1 MQDTSYIERFIEKDF
16 HDWKDNWADSRTLLV
31 KGCRQVGK
39 TTSVRHFAAE
49 NYKYVIYVDV
59 RSETDLSLL
68 ESASESN
75 VVERLTAFCEAHSE
89 MHAFINSPDT
99 VLILDEVQESK
110 AIYERIRT
118 FNRSLDCH
126 VIFTGSNLKL
136 AQDYFQPAGDCISM
150 TMYPLSF
157 EEYINYFGGY
167 EYYQKNS
174 ISTICK
180 EKYQW
185 FQDLY
190 SVYLRVGGYP
200 EIFKSYVNGKQLDM
214 QFEVL
219 LDSFK
224 SELRTRTAEIC
235 DFDKIDTMF
244 YTICEVLCRE
254 KKGNARIVE
263 VTSKLTEQ
271 VASKRISTKECNNI
285 LSWLQSANIINFCDK
300 KDLATGELYSSERF
314 YFEDLGLFCYL
325 CRKYQIDASAVLGI
339 AAETFVFK
347 QLYEMHFIAR
357 FYGDRPA
364 FAVKNQYELDFI
376 VTSKIDR
383 QTYGIE
389 VKAGNNTA
397 ISLKKMLQTKD
408 IDFAILAKGDAK
420 VGEKEK
426 IYTLPIFLVSKF
438 TFDKGKAV
446 KEDEPKRMDFFK

>member
-16 HDWKDNWADSRTLLV
+16 HDWKDNWADSKTLLV

-75 VVERLTAFCEAHSE
+75 VVERLAAFCEAHPE

-271 VASKRISTKECNNI
+271 AASKRISTKECNNI

-325 CRKYQIDASAVLGI
+325 CRKYQID
-339 AAETFVFK
+339 
-347 QLYEMHFIAR
+347 
-357 FYGDRPA
+357 A

-446 KEDEPKRMDFFK
+446 KEDEPKRVDFFK

>member
-1 MQDTSYIERFIEKDF
+1 MQDASYIERFIEKDF

-39 TTSVRHFAAE
+39 TTSVRHFAGE

-59 RSETDLSLL
+59 RSETDLSIL

-118 FNRSLDCH
+118 FNRSLNCH

-224 SELRTRTAEIC
+224 SELRTRTAEIWDC
-235 DFDKIDTMF
+235 
-244 YTICEVLCRE
+244 
-254 KKGNARIVE
+254 
-263 VTSKLTEQ
+263 
-271 VASKRISTKECNNI
+271 
-285 LSWLQSANIINFCDK
+285 
-300 KDLATGELYSSERF
+300 
-314 YFEDLGLFCYL
+314 
-325 CRKYQIDASAVLGI
+325 
-339 AAETFVFK
+339 
-347 QLYEMHFIAR
+347 
-357 FYGDRPA
+357 
-364 FAVKNQYELDFI
+364 
-376 VTSKIDR
+376 
-383 QTYGIE
+383 
-389 VKAGNNTA
+389 
-397 ISLKKMLQTKD
+397 
-408 IDFAILAKGDAK
+408 FAI
-420 VGEKEK
+420 
-426 IYTLPIFLVSKF
+426 Y
-438 TFDKGKAV
+438 AV
-446 KEDEPKRMDFFK
+446 NIRLMLLQCWGLLRKHLCLSNFMRCISSRDFMGTGRLLR

>member
-39 TTSVRHFAAE
+39 TTSVRHFAGE

-59 RSETDLSLL
+59 RSETDLSIL

-75 VVERLTAFCEAHSE
+75 VVERLTAFCEAHPE

-271 VASKRISTKECNNI
+271 AASKRISTKECNNI

-325 CRKYQIDASAVLGI
+325 CRKYQID
-339 AAETFVFK
+339 
-347 QLYEMHFIAR
+347 
-357 FYGDRPA
+357 A

-446 KEDEPKRMDFFK
+446 KEDEPKRVDFFK

>member
-1 MQDTSYIERFIEKDF
+1 MQDTEYIRRHIENDF
-16 HDWKDNWADSRTLLV
+16 HGWKENWADSRALLL

-39 TTSVRHFAAE
+39 TTTVRQFAIE

-68 ESASESN
+68 ESAGESN
-75 VVERLTAFCEAHSE
+75 VVERLGAFCDAHPE
-89 MHAFINSPDT
+89 MHAFVNTPDT
-99 VLILDEVQESK
+99 VLILDEVQESR

-118 FNRSLDCH
+118 FNRSLSCH

-157 EEYINYFGGY
+157 EEYIDYFGGY
-167 EYYQKNS
+167 EYYKEHS
-174 ISTICK
+174 ISTICT

-190 SVYLRVGGYP
+190 SVYLKVGGYP
-200 EIFKSYVNGKQLDM
+200 EIFRSYMDGKQLDM
-214 QFEVL
+214 QFEAL

-224 SELRTRTAEIC
+224 SELRTRSAEIC

-263 VTSKLTEQ
+263 VTSRLTEQ
-271 VASKRISTKECNNI
+271 VASKRISTKECNNL
-285 LSWLQSANIINFCDK
+285 LSWLQSANIISFCDK
-300 KDLATGELYSSERF
+300 KNLATGELYSSERF
-314 YFEDLGLFCYL
+314 YFEDLGLFDYL
-325 CRKYQIDASAVLGI
+325 CRKYQMDHSAIRGI

-347 QLYEMHFIAR
+347 QLYENHFIEH

-376 VTSKIDR
+376 VTSKTDR

-389 VKAGNNTA
+389 VKAGDNTA
-397 ISLKKMLQTKD
+397 TSLKNLLQNHE
-408 IDFAILAKGDAK
+408 IDFAVLVKGNAKT
-420 VGEKEK
+420 GEKEN

-446 KEDEPKRMDFFK
+446 KKDKPKRMEFFQ

>member
-1 MQDTSYIERFIEKDF
+1 M
-16 HDWKDNWADSRTLLV
+16 
-31 KGCRQVGK
+31 GK
-39 TTSVRHFAAE
+39 TTSVRHFAGE

-59 RSETDLSLL
+59 RSETDLSIL

-75 VVERLTAFCEAHSE
+75 VVERLTAFCEAH
-89 MHAFINSPDT
+89 
-99 VLILDEVQESK
+99 
-110 AIYERIRT
+110 
-118 FNRSLDCH
+118 
-126 VIFTGSNLKL
+126 
-136 AQDYFQPAGDCISM
+136 
-150 TMYPLSF
+150 
-157 EEYINYFGGY
+157 
-167 EYYQKNS
+167 
-174 ISTICK
+174 
-180 EKYQW
+180 
-185 FQDLY
+185 
-190 SVYLRVGGYP
+190 P

-224 SELRTRTAEIC
+224 NEIRTRTAEIC
-235 DFDKIDTMF
+235 DFDKFDTMF

-271 VASKRISTKECNNI
+271 AASKRISTKECNNI

-325 CRKYQIDASAVLGI
+325 CRKYQID
-339 AAETFVFK
+339 
-347 QLYEMHFIAR
+347 
-357 FYGDRPA
+357 A

>member
-1 MQDTSYIERFIEKDF
+1 M
-16 HDWKDNWADSRTLLV
+16 
-31 KGCRQVGK
+31 GK

-75 VVERLTAFCEAHSE
+75 VVERLAAFCEAHPE

-271 VASKRISTKECNNI
+271 AASKRISTKECNNI

-325 CRKYQIDASAVLGI
+325 CRKYQID
-339 AAETFVFK
+339 
-347 QLYEMHFIAR
+347 
-357 FYGDRPA
+357 A

-446 KEDEPKRMDFFK
+446 KEDEPKRVDFFK